1 MKTFAETL
9 NIAPI
14 DAKMMSQPAETEE
27 AQKNNI
33 NVLCSGLKFANN
45 TLRYYFR

>member
-33 NVLCSGLKFANN
+33 NV
-45 TLRYYFR
+45 